1 MVCFL
6 SILNLLAKT
15 TFDISSQKLFI
26 EMIQLIL
33 LHYLMK
39 TFLSSANNT
48 SYEDHEGNR

>member
-15 TFDISSQKLFI
+15 TFSSQKLFI

-48 SYEDHEGNR
+48 SYEDHEGNN